1 MSDTV
6 LRLRFELYRADE
18 KKLQSR
24 DRFEVPETENS
35 PEGALRIEVG
45 LSSRRSEGLAPE
57 ETG

>member
-24 DRFEVPETENS
+24 YRFEVPETENS

-45 LSSRRSEGLAPE
+45 LSSRRSERLAPE
-57 ETG
+57 ATG

>member
-18 KKLQSR
+18 KKLQPR
-24 DRFEVPETENS
+24 YRFEVPETENS

-45 LSSRRSEGLAPE
+45 LIES
-57 ETG
+57 